1 MHHSLL
7 PRLAA
12 AGALLA
18 LAGAACRSSETSP
31 ASQATRPE
39 PAPEP
44 VENPPALVLEGTAY
58 ETALKVTLPPESPE
72 EHEGLHNVF
81 RLSPNVI
88 SGSEP
93 HGEAALEAL
102 RQLGVHTI
110 VSVDGKAPD
119 AEAAA
124 ALGLRYVHIPI
135 EYKGL
140 TEEELGAITK
150 TFRELEGPFYVH
162 CYHGKHRGP
171 AAAAVGRMVLDG
183 VSRETAMAEMR
194 QYCGTSAKYEGL
206 YRDIA
211 TAHIPTA
218 EETSRLDF
226 DFPARKLPRGLV
238 AVMVEVSRANDNLD
252 LLEQGAFAA
261 DPEHPDVDARN
272 ESAKLLQSFTA
283 ALELNQVRNG
293 AEDFRGWF
301 QAAHDG
307 SQKLSDALERAS
319 QGDPAAAAE
328 ASQAWAAVKAS
339 CTACHKAYRD

>member
-1 MHHSLL
+1 
-7 PRLAA
+7 
-12 AGALLA
+12 
-18 LAGAACRSSETSP
+18 
-31 ASQATRPE
+31 
-39 PAPEP
+39 
-44 VENPPALVLEGTAY
+44 
-58 ETALKVTLPPESPE
+58 
-72 EHEGLHNVF
+72 
-81 RLSPNVI
+81 
-88 SGSEP
+88 
-93 HGEAALEAL
+93 
-102 RQLGVHTI
+102 VHTI
-110 VSVDGKAPD
+110 LSVDGKAPD

-218 EETSRLDF
+218 DESAELDF
-226 DFPARKLPRGLV
+226 DFPARKLPRGIV
-238 AVMVEVSRANDNLD
+238 ALMVEVSRANDNLD
-252 LLEQGAFAA
+252 LLEKQAFAA

-301 QAAHDG
+301 QAAHGD